1 MMPFVVYANIKFKA
15 MKTLLVATDFSK
27 NSIHVLEYA
36 IMFANRMDAAIHLIW
51 VDNSSL
57 EESLVDTIEE
67 GLRIEKKNYLE
78 KVVANHKSQVPGGK
92 LEYHLKK
99 GKVYQEIGKTARQL
113 KADIVFAG
121 THGVTGFEQYWI
133 GSNAYRIMTSAPCPV
148 ITVRGDYNFEGGI
161 TNILLPMDSSLE
173 TKQKL
178 PFTVELAERFGA
190 TIHLLKVYN
199 SPIGVIR
206 KRIDGFGR
214 EAEKCLKD
222 KNINYM
228 LESVEATNVAASIL
242 EYSEK
247 SSIDLIAIMTE
258 QNITTANKFLGPY
271 AQQLINGAN
280 VPVLSLRDREYN

>member
-1 MMPFVVYANIKFKA
+1 

-27 NSIHVLEYA
+27 NSLHVLEYA
-36 IMFANRMDAAIHLIW
+36 IMFANKLEASIHLVW

-57 EESLVDTIEE
+57 EDNLIDTIEE
-67 GLRIEKKNYLE
+67 GLRIEKKRYLQ
-78 KVVANHKSQVPGGK
+78 KLVSDYKPKVPGEK
-92 LEYHLKK
+92 LQYHLKK

-113 KADIVFAG
+113 KADIIFTG

-148 ITVRGDYNFEGGI
+148 ITARSDYNFAHGI
-161 TNILLPMDSSLE
+161 STILLPLDSSLE

-178 PFTVELAERFGA
+178 PFTVELAKRFNA

-206 KRIDGFGR
+206 KRIDSFGR
-214 EAEKCLKD
+214 EAEKCLQD
-222 KNINYM
+222 KKITY
-228 LESVEATNVAASIL
+228 LIESVEAVNVAASIL
-242 EYSEK
+242 EYADNNNV
-247 SSIDLIAIMTE
+247 DLITIMTE

-271 AQQLINGAN
+271 AQQLINGAK
-280 VPVLSLRDREYN
+280 VPVLSLRDKEYN

>member
-1 MMPFVVYANIKFKA
+1 MQDVVTKLKA

-36 IMFANRMDAAIHLIW
+36 LMFANKLEAAIHLIW

-57 EESLVDTIEE
+57 KDNLVDTIDEE
-67 GLRIEKKNYLE
+67 LRIEKKNYL
-78 KVVANHKSQVPGGK
+78 KKLVAEYKSK
-92 LEYHLKK
+92 AFKNNLEYHLKK

-113 KADIVFAG
+113 KADIIFAG

-148 ITVRGDYNFEGGI
+148 ITVRSDYSFEKGI
-161 TNILLPMDSSLE
+161 QNILLPMDSSLE

-178 PFTVELAERFGA
+178 PFTVELAKRFDA

-206 KRIDGFGR
+206 KRIDSFGR
-214 EAEKCLKD
+214 EAEKCLMD
-222 KNINYM
+222 KNVNYK
-228 LESVEATNVAASIL
+228 LESVEATNVSASIL
-242 EYSEK
+242 DYAAK
-247 SSIDLIAIMTE
+247 SNIDLIAIMTE

-271 AQQLINGAN
+271 AQQLINGSKI
-280 VPVLSLRDREYN
+280 PVLSLRDREYN

>member
-1 MMPFVVYANIKFKA
+1 

-27 NSIHVLEYA
+27 NSFHVLEYA
-36 IMFANRMDAAIHLIW
+36 IMFANKLEAAIHLVW

-57 EESLVDTIEE
+57 EDSLIDTIEE
-67 GLRIEKKNYLE
+67 GLRIEKKNYLQ
-78 KVVANHKSQVPGGK
+78 KVVSDFKSKVPGEK
-92 LEYHLKK
+92 LQYHLKK

-113 KADIVFAG
+113 KADIIFTG

-148 ITVRGDYNFEGGI
+148 ITVRGDYNFEKNIG
-161 TNILLPMDSSLE
+161 TILLPLDSSLE

-178 PFTVELAERFGA
+178 PFTVELARQFNA

-206 KRIDGFGR
+206 KRIDSFGR
-214 EAEKCLKD
+214 EAEKCIND
-222 KNINYM
+222 KNITYKI
-228 LESVEATNVAASIL
+228 ESVEAVNVAASIL
-242 EYSEK
+242 EYVDK
-247 SSIDLIAIMTE
+247 NGIDLIAIMTE

-271 AQQLINGAN
+271 AQQLINGAK
-280 VPVLSLRDREYN
+280 VPVLSLRDKEYN

>member
-1 MMPFVVYANIKFKA
+1 

-27 NSIHVLEYA
+27 NSLHVLEYA
-36 IMFANRMDAAIHLIW
+36 IMFANNLNAVVHLIW

-57 EESLVDTIEE
+57 DDNLMDTIEE
-67 GLRIEKKNYLE
+67 GLRIEKKNFLKKIVSDYKS
-78 KVVANHKSQVPGGK
+78 KVPDNK
-92 LEYHLKK
+92 LQYHLKK

-113 KADIVFAG
+113 KADIIFTG

-148 ITVRGDYNFEGGI
+148 ITVRGDYNFENGI
-161 TNILLPMDSSLE
+161 KTILLPLDSSLE

-178 PFTVELAERFGA
+178 PFTVELAKRFNA

-206 KRIDGFGR
+206 KRIDSFGH
-214 EAEKCLKD
+214 EAEKCISD
-222 KNINYM
+222 KNISYKI
-228 LESVEATNVAASIL
+228 ESVEAVNVAASIL
-242 EYSEK
+242 EYAEK
-247 SSIDLIAIMTE
+247 NRVDLIAIMTE

-271 AQQLINGAN
+271 AQQLINGAK
-280 VPVLSLRDREYN
+280 VPVLSLRDKDYN

>member
-1 MMPFVVYANIKFKA
+1 

-27 NSIHVLEYA
+27 NSLHVLEYA
-36 IMFANRMDAAIHLIW
+36 IMFANKLEAAIHLVW

-57 EESLVDTIEE
+57 KDNLIDTIEG
-67 GLRIEKKNYLE
+67 GLRIEKKNYLQ
-78 KVVANHKSQVPGGK
+78 KIASDYKSKVPGKK
-92 LEYHLKK
+92 LQYHLKK

-113 KADIVFAG
+113 KADIIFTG

-148 ITVRGDYNFEGGI
+148 ITVRGDYNFENSI
-161 TNILLPMDSSLE
+161 STILLPLDSSLE

-178 PFTVELAERFGA
+178 PFTVELAKQFNA

-206 KRIDGFGR
+206 KRIDSFGR

-222 KNINYM
+222 KNIVYKI
-228 LESVEATNVAASIL
+228 ESVEAVNVAASIL
-242 EYSEK
+242 EYVDK
-247 SSIDLIAIMTE
+247 NNIDLIAIMTE

-271 AQQLINGAN
+271 AQQLINGAK
-280 VPVLSLRDREYN
+280 VPVLSLRDKEYI

>member
-1 MMPFVVYANIKFKA
+1 

-27 NSIHVLEYA
+27 NSLHVLEYA
-36 IMFANRMDAAIHLIW
+36 IMFANKLEASIHLVW

-57 EESLVDTIEE
+57 EDNLIETIEE
-67 GLRIEKKNYLE
+67 GLRIEKKRYLQ
-78 KVVANHKSQVPGGK
+78 KLVSDYKPKVPGEK
-92 LEYHLKK
+92 LQYHLKK

-113 KADIVFAG
+113 KADIIFTG

-148 ITVRGDYNFEGGI
+148 ITVRSDYDFAHGI
-161 TNILLPMDSSLE
+161 STILIPLDSSLE

-178 PFTVELAERFGA
+178 PFTVELAKRFNA

-206 KRIDGFGR
+206 KRIDSFGS
-214 EAEKCLKD
+214 EAEKCLQD
-222 KNINYM
+222 KNISY
-228 LESVEATNVAASIL
+228 LIESVEAVNVAASIL
-242 EYSEK
+242 EYADKNSVG
-247 SSIDLIAIMTE
+247 LIAIMTE

-271 AQQLINGAN
+271 AQQLINGAKI
-280 VPVLSLRDREYN
+280 PVLSLRDKEYN

>member
-1 MMPFVVYANIKFKA
+1 

-36 IMFANRMDAAIHLIW
+36 IMFANKLDASIHLVW

-57 EESLVDTIEE
+57 KDNLIDTIDEE
-67 GLRIEKKNYLE
+67 LRIEKKNYL
-78 KVVANHKSQVPGGK
+78 KKIVADYKSKVPGGN

-99 GKVYQEIGKTARQL
+99 GKVYQEIGKMATQL
-113 KADIVFAG
+113 KADIIFAG
-121 THGVTGFEQYWI
+121 THGVTGYEQYWI

-148 ITVRGDYNFEGGI
+148 ITVRSDYHFENAI
-161 TNILLPMDSSLE
+161 SNILLPMDSSLE

-178 PFTVELAERFGA
+178 PFTVELAKRFNA

-206 KRIDGFGR
+206 KRIDSFGR

-222 KNINYM
+222 KNVNYK

-242 EYSEK
+242 DYAQK
-247 SSIDLIAIMTE
+247 NKIDLIAIMTE

-271 AQQLINGAN
+271 AQQLINSSI
-280 VPVLSLRDREYN
+280 VPVLSLRDKEYN

>member
-1 MMPFVVYANIKFKA
+1 LIEGGDAVAKIKA

-36 IMFANRMDAAIHLIW
+36 IIFANKLDASVHLIW

-57 EESLVDTIEE
+57 KDNLVDTIDEE
-67 GLRIEKKNYLE
+67 LRIEKKNYLE
-78 KVVANHKSQVPGGK
+78 KVVKEYKAKVPGGK

-113 KADIVFAG
+113 KADIIFAG

-148 ITVRGDYNFEGGI
+148 ITVRGDYDFDNGI
-161 TNILLPMDSSLE
+161 SNILLPMDSSLE

-178 PFTVELAERFGA
+178 PFTVELAVRFDA

-199 SPIGVIR
+199 STIGVIR

-222 KNINYM
+222 KAVKYNI
-228 LESVEATNVAASIL
+228 ESVEASNVAVSIVD
-242 EYSEK
+242 YAEK
-247 SSIDLIAIMTE
+247 NSIDLIAIMTE

-271 AQQLINGAN
+271 AQQLLNSAK
-280 VPVLSLRDREYN
+280 VPVLSLRDKDYN

>member
-1 MMPFVVYANIKFKA
+1 

-36 IMFANRMDAAIHLIW
+36 IMFANKLEAAIHLVW

-57 EESLVDTIEE
+57 EDNLVDTIDEE
-67 GLRIEKKNYLE
+67 LRIEKKNYLK
-78 KVVANHKSQVPGGK
+78 KVVADYKSKAFDGK

-99 GKVYQEIGKTARQL
+99 GKVYQEIGKAARQL
-113 KADIVFAG
+113 KADLIFAG

-148 ITVRGDYNFEGGI
+148 ITVRSDYNFDNGI
-161 TNILLPMDSSLE
+161 NNILLPMDSSLE

-178 PFTVELAERFGA
+178 PFAVDLSKRFDA

-206 KRIDGFGR
+206 KRIDSFGR
-214 EAEKCLKD
+214 EAEKCLQDKD
-222 KNINYM
+222 VSYK
-228 LESVEATNVAASIL
+228 LESVEATNVAVSIL
-242 EYSEK
+242 EYAETNSV
-247 SSIDLIAIMTE
+247 DLVAIMTE

-271 AQQLINGAN
+271 AQQLINGSK